1 VNEYR
6 PLVAALLVMALLT
19 PVGIYLPEILQAG
32 GAWGEWSV
40 REVRRMVG
48 YAPEGMGKTAG
59 AWKAPVPDYG
69 QNAPEGTPF
78 PRRGIRYLLSA
89 FLGISACGA
98 AAYLLVRRRG
108 KTGDPPPGDR

>member
-1 VNEYR
+1 VSEYR

-32 GAWGEWSV
+32 GAWGEWGV

-48 YAPEGMGKTAG
+48 YAPEGMERASGS
-59 AWKAPVPDYG
+59 WKAPVPEYG
-69 QNAPEGTPF
+69 QGAPEGTPF

-89 FLGISACGA
+89 FLGVAACGG
-98 AAYLLVRRRG
+98 AAYLLVRRTG
-108 KTGDPPPGDR
+108 KSGDPPPGDR